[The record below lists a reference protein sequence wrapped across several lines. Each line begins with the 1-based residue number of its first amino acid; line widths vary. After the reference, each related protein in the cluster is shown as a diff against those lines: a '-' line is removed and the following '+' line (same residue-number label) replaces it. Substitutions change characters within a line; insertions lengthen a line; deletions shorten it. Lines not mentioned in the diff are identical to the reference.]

1 MTVEK
6 LIDKYENL
14 LIGIDEKI
22 EKGVSNIQ
30 FKSLQTQQGCY
41 NRFIQELKNLQY
53 MIITYELTKV
63 KISGYNYPDKPN
75 YK

>member
-41 NRFIQELKNLQY
+41 NRFIQELKNL
-53 MIITYELTKV
+53 
-63 KISGYNYPDKPN
+63 
-75 YK
+75 